1 MRPDDNLRYEASDP
15 IERPLALGLGLQL
28 AALTLNSAVLLPTI
42 VFRAADAE
50 RFLVWAVFAGMV
62 ACGVITIV
70 QAVRLR
76 RFGAGYLML
85 HGASSPFIAVCVA
98 ALLQGGPAM
107 LATLVL
113 VSGLAQAAFSERL
126 ALLHRILTPVVT
138 GTVIMLLPV
147 TVMPILL
154 RMLNEMPSG
163 APAVAGPLCA
173 LTTLATAVWI
183 YLKGRGGLR
192 RWAPVAGIA
201 AGAVTG
207 AFFGIY
213 ETGLVA
219 NAAWIGVPQGRPP
232 GLDLG
237 FGPSFWA
244 LLPAFLFIALVGATK
259 SVGVAV
265 ATQRVSWRGRRA
277 VDFRSVQGAL
287 AAEGVGNAL
296 AGLTGAIPNTLHPT
310 PIAAI
315 ETTGVAARS
324 VGVAAGIALIALACL
339 PKLVSVILAVPD
351 AVAAASI
358 AVVMCMLFV
367 VGMREVVA
375 GTRTNPR
382 SGLIAGISVWTGIAV
397 EFDLVFADQLA
408 ELAGGLL
415 SNGMTAGGLVA
426 ILLAAVTMPRVA
438 RFSGSLD
445 VAELP
450 GIRDFILRFA
460 RRHGMKTSAE
470 RMEAAC
476 EETLLMLLESR
487 DAGGMEVDEPG
498 LKERALLIT
507 ASREEGQAVLRFKA
521 AAPGQE
527 ELNLQ
532 DRLAWLGEEAEGGPE
547 EQEISLRLLRHLASS
562 VRHQQFRN
570 VDIVTLKVAAEQ
582 RAGGKR

>member
-1 MRPDDNLRYEASDP
+1 
-15 IERPLALGLGLQL
+15 
-28 AALTLNSAVLLPTI
+28 
-42 VFRAADAE
+42 
-50 RFLVWAVFAGMV
+50 
-62 ACGVITIV
+62 
-70 QAVRLR
+70 
-76 RFGAGYLML
+76 
-85 HGASSPFIAVCVA
+85 
-98 ALLQGGPAM
+98 
-107 LATLVL
+107 
-113 VSGLAQAAFSERL
+113 
-126 ALLHRILTPVVT
+126 
-138 GTVIMLLPV
+138 
-147 TVMPILL
+147 
-154 RMLNEMPSG
+154 
-163 APAVAGPLCA
+163 
-173 LTTLATAVWI
+173 
-183 YLKGRGGLR
+183 
-192 RWAPVAGIA
+192 
-201 AGAVTG
+201 
-207 AFFGIY
+207 
-213 ETGLVA
+213 
-219 NAAWIGVPQGRPP
+219 
-232 GLDLG
+232 
-237 FGPSFWA
+237 
-244 LLPAFLFIALVGATK
+244 
-259 SVGVAV
+259 
-265 ATQRVSWRGRRA
+265 
-277 VDFRSVQGAL
+277 RSVQGTL

-339 PKLVSVILAVPD
+339 PKLVAVILAVPD

-415 SNGMTAGGLVA
+415 NNGMTAGGLMA

-450 GIRDFILRFA
+450 AIRDFIVRFA
-460 RRHGMKTSAE
+460 RRHGMETSAE

-487 DAGGMEVDEPG
+487 DAVALEADHPG
-498 LKERALLIT
+498 HRERALLIT
-507 ASREEGQAVLRFKA
+507 ASREDGDAVLRFKA

-532 DRLAWLGEEAEGGPE
+532 DRLAWLGEEAESGPE

-582 RAGGKR
+582 RAGGER

>member
-1 MRPDDNLRYEASDP
+1 MRPDETLRYEASDP
-15 IERPLALGLGLQL
+15 IERPLAFGLGLQL
-28 AALTLNSAVLLPTI
+28 AVLTLNSAVLLPTI

-50 RFLVWAVFAGMV
+50 SFLLWAVFAGMLT
-62 ACGVITIV
+62 CGIITIV

-85 HGASSPFIAVCVA
+85 HGASSPFVAVCVA
-98 ALLQGGPAM
+98 ALLQGGPTM

-147 TVMPILL
+147 TVMPILF
-154 RMLNEMPSG
+154 RMIDEVPSG
-163 APAVAGPLCA
+163 APPTAGLLCA
-173 LTTLATAVWI
+173 LATLATAAGI
-183 YLKGRGGLR
+183 YLKGTGGLR

-201 AGAVTG
+201 AGSVVG

-219 NAAWIGVPQGRPP
+219 NAAWIGVPGDLPP
-232 GLDLG
+232 GLDLS
-237 FGPSFWA
+237 FGPGFWA

-265 ATQRVSWRGRRA
+265 ATQRVSWRGSRA

-339 PKLVSVILAVPD
+339 PKLVAVILAIPD

-367 VGMREVVA
+367 VGMREVVS

-382 SGLIAGISVWTGIAV
+382 NGLIAGISVWTGLAV

-426 ILLAAVTMPRVA
+426 ILLATLTMPRVA
-438 RFSGSLD
+438 RFSGTLD

-450 GIRDFILRFA
+450 GMRDFIARFA
-460 RRHGMKTSAE
+460 RRHGLEASAE

-487 DAGGMEVDEPG
+487 DAGTQEADDIEQ
-498 LKERALLIT
+498 KERTLLIT
-507 ASREEGQAVLRFKA
+507 ASREDGHAVLQFKA

-532 DRLAWLGEEAEGGPE
+532 DRLEWLGDEAESAPE

-570 VDIVTLKVAAEQ
+570 VDIVTLKVAAER
-582 RAGGKR
+582 RAESKR